1 MPPRWPALVVR
12 SLARS
17 EEPSLL
23 IIGGKHQRP
32 RSTGTSSG
40 TSDKRPL
47 PLDYPGLDLVKRVFP
62 SEKLRLA
69 TDKGCIPSG
78 KQPLIQGNRR
88 LGMGNRR
95 LPIFKSLF
103 PVSKAFIRG
112 DSWRERATYPLDDE
126 ILSTLLRIWV
136 RNR

>member
-1 MPPRWPALVVR
+1 M
-12 SLARS
+12 
-17 EEPSLL
+17 
-23 IIGGKHQRP
+23 
-32 RSTGTSSG
+32 
-40 TSDKRPL
+40 
-47 PLDYPGLDLVKRVFP
+47 KRVFP
-62 SEKLRLA
+62 SEKLRLT
-69 TDKGCIPSG
+69 TDQGCIPSE

-103 PVSKAFIRG
+103 PGSKAFIPG

-136 RNR
+136 QNRW